1 MLGLPPN
8 REVVVSPPPVAVA
21 EKAVLA
27 RLPAADRRWVS
38 TLPPAPLGRTLTVS
52 VGRPGLL
59 PVAPDELIAAG
70 YRVVGVAGGPDGGHL
85 DVLVPMELRRTD
97 PDWWAEL
104 VARAVRVFD
113 LRMGPVRFV
122 LAAELE
128 LHTGDG

>member
-1 MLGLPPN
+1 M
-8 REVVVSPPPVAVA
+8 SPSPVAVT
-21 EKAVLA
+21 EMAVLA
-27 RLPAADRRWVS
+27 RVPATDRRWVS

-59 PVAPDELIAAG
+59 PVAADELVAAG
-70 YRVVGVAGGPDGGHL
+70 YRVVGVAGGPEGGHV

-97 PDWWAEL
+97 PDWWADL
-104 VARAVRVFD
+104 VQRAARVFD

-128 LHTGDG
+128 LHAGAG